1 MLFIS
6 NNPLLESL
14 ANGMFAEVK
23 CIISTFDFQI
33 GKEGAHLF
41 PFSFFLLDGLW
52 AFALSWKN
60 HLESIG
66 GSYVWRMTAL

>member
-1 MLFIS
+1 MFFIS
-6 NNPLLESL
+6 NNPLLDSL

-33 GKEGAHLF
+33 GKEDAHLF
-41 PFSFFLLDGLW
+41 LFSSFLLDGLW

-60 HLESIG
+60 HLELIG
-66 GSYVWRMTAL
+66 GSYVWRTTAL